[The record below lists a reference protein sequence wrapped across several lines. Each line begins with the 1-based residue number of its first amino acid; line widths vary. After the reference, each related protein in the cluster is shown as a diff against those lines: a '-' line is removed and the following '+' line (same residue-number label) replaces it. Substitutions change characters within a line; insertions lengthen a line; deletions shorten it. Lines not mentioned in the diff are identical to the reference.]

1 MLYVAP
7 SILLAAA
14 IAAAQ
19 PVPTQ
24 AAPDGEQK
32 RAAAAWV
39 QDGVAWTNQLTA
51 YGENLG
57 KMLPPI
63 LDGKPGNEMQIE
75 LKRTKAA
82 VDAKLASF
90 RARPSPVFAEM
101 SAFRAVFRDDYLAW
115 ENRTVVTLMGDL
127 LKIAE
132 NQKLARAKREKALL
146 ETLRSTENDENAWK
160 AKLEASR
167 QAVQAAVNRK

>member
-19 PVPTQ
+19 PVPTMS
-24 AAPDGEQK
+24 APDGEQK

-63 LDGKPGNEMQIE
+63 LDGKPGNEMRTE

-90 RARPSPVFAEM
+90 RARPSPAFAEM
-101 SAFRAVFRDDYLAW
+101 SAFRAVFLDYLAW
-115 ENRTVVTLMGDL
+115 ENRTLVTLMGNL

-132 NQKLARAKREKALL
+132 NQKMERAQREKALL

-160 AKLEASR
+160 AKLAASM